1 MTLNKLVCG
10 VLLGMSL
17 FAAQAGAQDKP
28 YRDGTV
34 WSVTMIKVKPGMFDS
49 YMREVLPQRRKIM
62 EEAKKSGLI
71 LSEKILAGSASGRED
86 FDVLLMTEYKNF
98 AALDG
103 LEAKFD
109 VIMQKIVGSEDK
121 QVQTMAKR
129 GEVREIMGEKLM
141 QELWYPK

>member
-17 FAAQAGAQDKP
+17 LASQAMAQDKP
-28 YRDGTV
+28 YREGSV
-34 WSVTMIKVKPGMFDS
+34 WSITMIRVKPGMFDT
-49 YMREVLPQRRKIM
+49 YMREVLPQRKKIM
-62 EEAKKSGLI
+62 DEAKKAGLV
-71 LSEKILAGSASGRED
+71 LSEKILSGPSSGRDD

-103 LEAKFD
+103 MDAKFD
-109 VIMQKIVGSEDK
+109 VIMNKIVGSEDK
-121 QVQTMAKR
+121 QVQTMSKR

-141 QELWYPK
+141 QELWYAK

>member
-10 VLLGMSL
+10 VLLGMSV
-17 FAAQAGAQDKP
+17 FAAQAVAQDKP

-34 WSVTMIKVKPGMFDS
+34 WSVTMIKVKPGMFDT

-98 AALDG
+98 GALDG

-121 QVQTMAKR
+121 QVQTMVKR